1 MNELIDL
8 MGPGLTLLAG
18 ALAALLPGIGSAKSV
33 GRAGEIAA
41 GVLTEDPA
49 KFGKVLILQAL
60 PGTQGIYGLLSWFM
74 IMNSSGMLA
83 GNATLSWQT
92 GMAYLMAAL
101 PIAIVGYFS
110 SVYQAALPKRASL
123 SSPSAPRNSRR
134 PSFWPPWS
142 KPTPF
147 WPCWQRS
154 FLSSTSSRSDGPF
167 QTVQLFTGERSPLL
181 WTELKP

>member
-110 SVYQAALPKRASL
+110 SVYQGRVSEAGIALVAKRPQEQSKALVLAAMVETYSILALLATVL
-123 SSPSAPRNSRR
+123 SVLNI
-134 PSFWPPWS
+134 
-142 KPTPF
+142 KP
-147 WPCWQRS
+147 
-154 FLSSTSSRSDGPF
+154 
-167 QTVQLFTGERSPLL
+167 V
-181 WTELKP
+181 

>member
-74 IMNSSGMLA
+74 IMNSSGMLG

-92 GMAYLMAAL
+92 GMAYLMAAM
-101 PIAIVGYFS
+101 PIALVGYFS
-110 SVYQAALPKRASL
+110 SIYQGRVAEAGIALVAKRPQEQSKALVLAAMVETYAILALLATVL
-123 SSPSAPRNSRR
+123 SVLNI
-134 PSFWPPWS
+134 
-142 KPTPF
+142 KP
-147 WPCWQRS
+147 
-154 FLSSTSSRSDGPF
+154 
-167 QTVQLFTGERSPLL
+167 V
-181 WTELKP
+181 

>member
-110 SVYQAALPKRASL
+110 SVYQGRVAEAGIALVAKRPQEQSKALVLAAMVETYAILALLATVL
-123 SSPSAPRNSRR
+123 SVLNI
-134 PSFWPPWS
+134 
-142 KPTPF
+142 KP
-147 WPCWQRS
+147 
-154 FLSSTSSRSDGPF
+154 
-167 QTVQLFTGERSPLL
+167 V
-181 WTELKP
+181 